1 MLEGH
6 FGAPPKKVHT
16 DTGQSSLLGLN
27 AAEAQHETACE
38 ATAPAGKYTLQ
49 NKPGGPRSGL
59 FNDDRIRSIQP
70 LLGLMRDI
78 GSAHDK
84 SPAQVAVNWVISKGE
99 QEGLT
104 AIPILG
110 MSPTSST

>member
-1 MLEGH
+1 M
-6 FGAPPKKVHT
+6 
-16 DTGQSSLLGLN
+16 
-27 AAEAQHETACE
+27 
-38 ATAPAGKYTLQ
+38 
-49 NKPGGPRSGL
+49 

-110 MSPTSST
+110 MSPHLIYIV